1 MLMSVFAIYD
11 AGIMTW
17 KPPMF
22 CRAKGEILRWWIEM
36 VNNGQ
41 TDLSKHPQDYTLF
54 DIGTWDDEGCKF
66 DLHKTPISL
75 GVAIEFV
82 KKAEEAPSA

>member
-1 MLMSVFAIYD
+1 MLMSIFAIYD
-11 AGIMTW
+11 SGISTW

-36 VNNGQ
+36 VNNEQ

-54 DIGTWDDEGCKF
+54 DIGTWDDEKCKF

-82 KKAEEAPSA
+82 KKADAPKE